1 MLTKEGCASRR
12 RRLWERVPADV
23 QWLLIADPRH
33 VNYLANF
40 WVHPLSFSA
49 GERGLLLLERDNGTT
64 LLSDNFSIGS
74 STSEPHYDRQV
85 IDEWYDHRHSAP
97 NRDHSLVNALRKIA
111 PSLAGRPG
119 LVETEWLPVAASD
132 VLPADDVRNY
142 PADENRTEPREPNSR
157 VAASKRSPTS

>member
-49 GERGLLLLERDNGTT
+49 GERGLLLLERDNGAT

-74 STSEPHYDRQV
+74 SAGEPHYDRQV
-85 IDEWYDHRHSAP
+85 IDE
-97 NRDHSLVNALRKIA
+97 LV
-111 PSLAGRPG
+111 
-119 LVETEWLPVAASD
+119 
-132 VLPADDVRNY
+132 
-142 PADENRTEPREPNSR
+142 
-157 VAASKRSPTS
+157 